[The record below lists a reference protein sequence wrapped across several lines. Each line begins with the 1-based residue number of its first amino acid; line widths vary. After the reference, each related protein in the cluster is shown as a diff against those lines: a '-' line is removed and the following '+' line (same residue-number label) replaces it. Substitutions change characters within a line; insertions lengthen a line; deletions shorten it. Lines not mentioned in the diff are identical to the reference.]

1 MIQTFIIAAAI
12 NPILPSLLTL
22 QPAIYGPMTPA
33 STRIAP
39 GLVMFNNV
47 TSADQISP
55 FFTSS
60 ARFSLNIAT
69 RSRYEGFIFQSPVH
83 SSPSNSVQ
91 VQVQLQTSD
100 GIQVASSF
108 KLWHFIIITHC
119 EPVGL
124 PSLCSTSR
132 AFQVLQVQPG
142 GGGSSLRDS
151 FDFELH
157 PALCPEA
164 VGRTLSRNGEV
175 MVAYPQVDLLPAP
188 LSFNLNPEGFIF
200 LRQVRHTQLD
210 FSLHQV
216 HKVQHYPLTVAL
228 RCITS
233 SQRGRSRAS
242 FLEIQQVHERRNYVY
257 QRRNYGYMS
266 INSFTSSLQ
275 ALISSSSLFA
285 FHSTQL
291 LNTEWTG
298 CSSLIHATQRL
309 KMIVPS
315 VHIFAGFKLLSFK
328 NAQSHYG
335 TIEYTTYQVPA
346 SGLNSQIFH
355 LHLNQPQFEDNR
367 RTFLSRQNPPE
378 ANDALSGLAMHS
390 VKTRNASCPS
400 ARCWLRIRSPQT
412 RRIELPR
419 AGLTRRPGESLSGV
433 NAPSDVQ

>member
-33 STRIAP
+33 STRI
-39 GLVMFNNV
+39 GRVMKASFFNPPFIRV
-47 TSADQISP
+47 LQI
-55 FFTSS
+55 
-60 ARFSLNIAT
+60 RFKFKFN
-69 RSRYEGFIFQSPVH
+69 FKP
-83 SSPSNSVQ
+83 
-91 VQVQLQTSD
+91 QT
-100 GIQVASSF
+100 AF
-108 KLWHFIIITHC
+108 KLHPASNCGTSLSSHIVN
-119 EPVGL
+119 PSVL

-175 MVAYPQVDLLPAP
+175 MVAYPQGHFTGPSKSFSKLVLFKSK
-188 LSFNLNPEGFIF
+188 LSFFYWVGTALQFEKGFIF

-328 NAQSHYG
+328 NAQSLPPP
-335 TIEYTTYQVPA
+335 ISRVEFRVRASQPTT
-346 SGLNSQIFH
+346 G
-355 LHLNQPQFEDNR
+355 
-367 RTFLSRQNPPE
+367 
-378 ANDALSGLAMHS
+378 
-390 VKTRNASCPS
+390 PS
-400 ARCWLRIRSPQT
+400 NTQRIKF
-412 RRIELPR
+412 PR
-419 AGLTRRPGESLSGV
+419 AG
-433 NAPSDVQ
+433 